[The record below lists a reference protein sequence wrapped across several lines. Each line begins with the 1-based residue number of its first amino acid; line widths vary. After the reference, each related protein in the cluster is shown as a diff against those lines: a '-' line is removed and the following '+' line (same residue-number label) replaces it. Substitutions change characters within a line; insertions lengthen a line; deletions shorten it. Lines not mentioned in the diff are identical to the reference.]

1 MFRAIAFCPM
11 DQIEDYFLA
20 IISSDLYKQPYSLD
34 PKKYKKL
41 KEGQYETE
49 ATYRQ
54 KLNYFASYMRV
65 SKDSYTYL
73 ILCYSKH

>member
-1 MFRAIAFCPM
+1 M

-20 IISSDLYKQPYSLD
+20 IISSDLYKQPYSSD

-54 KLNYFASYMRV
+54 KLNYFAS
-65 SKDSYTYL
+65 
-73 ILCYSKH
+73 